1 MWNEAGGYLLNSIVI
16 PLLTWLASQQ
26 RNYNRVK
33 QIYHW
38 LDVKEVKVQGWTVVW
53 RQGEWWFGLWW
64 YGVLVYRGLRLC
76 AGFVAALIA
85 VSVFGHISSCWSHR
99 VSVCD
104 VGAIA
109 VEVDDLE
116 FF

>member
-1 MWNEAGGYLLNSIVI
+1 M
-16 PLLTWLASQQ
+16 
-26 RNYNRVK
+26 
-33 QIYHW
+33 
-38 LDVKEVKVQGWTVVW
+38 
-53 RQGEWWFGLWW
+53 
-64 YGVLVYRGLRLC
+64 YRGLRLC